1 MCHPVLTVKACR
13 HPGRRRWLAILALGS
28 LPALALSMASADA
41 AEHVVTAYSNLTFS
55 PASIT
60 IHQGDTIRFENGGG
74 AHNIHADDDR
84 FICSV
89 NCTTDNAPSSTQWSV
104 VVRFDELGTIG
115 YYCDKHGGTGGGM
128 RGSVVVI
135 DRVFVD
141 GFDVDGFDVASPR
154 RPLR

>member
-1 MCHPVLTVKACR
+1 MRYRILTVKACR
-13 HPGRRRWLAILALGS
+13 RPGRVRRLAILAVGS
-28 LPALALSMASADA
+28 LLTLALPMALADA

-74 AHNIHADDDR
+74 AHNVHADDDR

-104 VVRFDELGTIG
+104 VVRFDEIGIFG

-141 GFDVDGFDVASPR
+141 GFDLGSR
-154 RPLR
+154 RSSIR